1 MGEVEAA
8 QGSGARWAT
17 VGNVARDATW
27 VGDLWRRAVGWATWR
42 CDVGQLGVVV
52 ASGWAGGEQ
61 GKPPL
66 FSDRHWPSP
75 ARLRPRR
82 GHWSRVI
89 PDPPP
94 APGYNHPEATGLLVR
109 GIRSATI
116 IAAVMARCATR
127 VREPRDEGMQCE
139 GVV

>member
-1 MGEVEAA
+1 MALAREVTASSRSLEPMG
-8 QGSGARWAT
+8 
-17 VGNVARDATW
+17 
-27 VGDLWRRAVGWATWR
+27 
-42 CDVGQLGVVV
+42 
-52 ASGWAGGEQ
+52 
-61 GKPPL
+61 
-66 FSDRHWPSP
+66 H
-75 ARLRPRR
+75 PR
-82 GHWSRVI
+82 S
-89 PDPPP
+89 PP